1 MKNSFLSEMKYRGYL
16 NQCTDLDNL
25 DKISKEKTIKAY
37 IGFDCTAPSLHVGSL
52 LQIMVLR
59 LLQKH
64 GHQPI
69 VLLGGG
75 TTLIGDPSGK
85 DTTRK
90 ILKQKDIKK
99 NIISIKK
106 LFEKLLFSKNK
117 KTKPIFVDNYQ
128 WLSKLKYIDFLR
140 DIGKHFT
147 LNKMLTFESVKLR
160 LDREQSLSY
169 TEFNYM
175 ILQAYD
181 FYQLYK
187 KHDCILQMGGSDQ
200 WGNIVNGVELIRRI
214 LQKDSYGLTT
224 PLITLSS
231 GAKMGKTEKGAV
243 WLDKKKFSPYEYW
256 QFWRNTSDEDVKKF
270 LNYFTEI
277 QTNDLSQIID
287 KEKNINN
294 LKIILANEATKLIH
308 GEKAAK
314 DSADTAKETFVKGGL
329 GKNIPEKTMN
339 KKIFV
344 QGVNIID
351 LIFQNEL
358 VQSKSEARR
367 ILKNNGIRIND
378 KTINDEKKIINMED
392 VSKDNFIKLSIGKK
406 NHLKVKVI

>member
-256 QFWRNTSDEDVKKF
+256 QFWRNTSDEYVKKF

-378 KTINDEKKIINMED
+378 KTINDEKKIINMEN